1 MSADD
6 LAVAPEFLEALAAA
20 AKTGELEDVYEF
32 LAADVEW
39 VTLTRDLRSIGEVRK
54 EMTWFS
60 PRETL
65 EVDFAV
71 SQERLRDLGK
81 GRIATDFR
89 ELYTT
94 KKTGELAYAR
104 ERRIEL
110 TVRDGK
116 IARYEM
122 RFAG

>member
-6 LAVAPEFLEALAAA
+6 LAVAQKFLAALTAA
-20 AKTGELEDVYEF
+20 AKTGELEEIYDF

-39 VTLTRDLRSIGEVRK
+39 VTPTRNLRSIGAVRN

-60 PRETL
+60 PRETV
-65 EVDFAV
+65 EIDFAV
-71 SQERLRDLGK
+71 SQERLIDLGN

-89 ELYTT
+89 EIYTT
-94 KKTGELAYAR
+94 KRTGELAYAR
-104 ERRIEL
+104 HRRIEL
-110 TVRDGK
+110 TVRNGK

>member
-6 LAVAPEFLEALAAA
+6 LAVAKQFLAALAVA
-20 AKTGELEDVYEF
+20 AKSGELKDVYEF
-32 LAADVEW
+32 LDADVEW
-39 VTLTRDLRSIGEVRK
+39 VTPTRDLRSIGEVRK

-65 EVDFAV
+65 EIDFEV
-71 SQERLRDLGK
+71 GQERLTDLGS

-89 ELYTT
+89 EIYTT
-94 KKTGELAYAR
+94 KTTGELAYAR

-110 TVRDGK
+110 TVRKGK

>member
-1 MSADD
+1 
-6 LAVAPEFLEALAAA
+6 
-20 AKTGELEDVYEF
+20 
-32 LAADVEW
+32 
-39 VTLTRDLRSIGEVRK
+39 VTPTRNLRSIGEVRN

-65 EVDFAV
+65 EVDFDV
-71 SQERLRDLGK
+71 TQERLTDLGK

-89 ELYTT
+89 EIYTT
-94 KKTGELAYAR
+94 KGTGELAYAR

>member
-6 LAVAPEFLEALAAA
+6 IAVARRFLDSLAAA
-20 AKTGELEDVYEF
+20 ARTGDLENVYPF

-39 VTLTRDLRSIGEVRK
+39 VTPTRDLRSIGEVRDELK
-54 EMTWFS
+54 WFM
-60 PRETL
+60 PRGTVD
-65 EVDFAV
+65 VDFE
-71 SQERLRDLGK
+71 QNELLDLGS
-81 GRIATDFR
+81 GQIVSDFR
-89 ELYTT
+89 EVYRM
-94 KKTGELAYAR
+94 KRTGEFAYAR
-104 ERRIEL
+104 DRRIEL

>member
-6 LAVAPEFLEALAAA
+6 LAVAQEFLAVLAAA
-20 AKTGELEDVYEF
+20 AKTGELEEVYDF
-32 LAADVEW
+32 LATDVEW
-39 VTLTRDLRSIGEVRK
+39 VTPTRNLRSIGELRN
-54 EMTWFS
+54 EMTWYS

-65 EVDFAV
+65 EIDFEGPQL
-71 SQERLRDLGK
+71 SDLGS
-81 GRIATDFR
+81 GRIATDVR
-89 ELYTT
+89 EIYT
-94 KKTGELAYAR
+94 KKTTGELAYTR

>member
-1 MSADD
+1 MGADD
-6 LAVAPEFLEALAAA
+6 LAVAQGFLAALAAA
-20 AKTGELEDVYEF
+20 AKTGELEANDF

-39 VTLTRDLRSIGEVRK
+39 VTPTRDLRSIGAVRH

-60 PRETL
+60 PRETV
-65 EVDFAV
+65 EIDFAV
-71 SQERLRDLGK
+71 SQERLIDLGS

-89 ELYTT
+89 EIYTT
-94 KKTGELAYAR
+94 KRTGEVAYER
-104 ERRIEL
+104 DRRIEL

>member
-1 MSADD
+1 MGADD
-6 LAVAPEFLEALAAA
+6 LAVAQTFLAALTAA
-20 AKTGELEDVYEF
+20 AKTGELEEIYDF

-39 VTLTRDLRSIGEVRK
+39 VTPTRNLRSIGAVRN

-60 PRETL
+60 PRETVEL
-65 EVDFAV
+65 DFAI
-71 SQERLRDLGK
+71 SQERLIDLGS
-81 GRIATDFR
+81 GRVATDFR
-89 ELYTT
+89 EIYTT
-94 KKTGELAYAR
+94 KRTGELAYAR
-104 ERRIEL
+104 DRRIEL

>member
-6 LAVAPEFLEALAAA
+6 LAVAQQFLAALAAA

-39 VTLTRDLRSIGEVRK
+39 VTPTRNLRSIGEVRN

-60 PRETL
+60 PRETR
-65 EVDFAV
+65 EIDFGV
-71 SQERLRDLGK
+71 SEERLTDLGK

-89 ELYTT
+89 EVYTA
-94 KKTGELAYAR
+94 KSTGELAYAR

>member
-6 LAVAPEFLEALAAA
+6 LAVAEEFLAVLAAA
-20 AKTGELEDVYEF
+20 AKTGELDDVYEF
-32 LAADVEW
+32 LLADVEW
-39 VTLTRDLRSIGEVRK
+39 VTPMRDLRGLGELRK

-65 EVDFAV
+65 DVDFEV
-71 SQERLRDLGK
+71 SEARLVDLGS
-81 GRIATDFR
+81 GRIASDFL
-89 ELYTT
+89 EIYTA

-104 ERRIEL
+104 ERRIGL

>member
-6 LAVAPEFLEALAAA
+6 LAVAEEFLAVLAAA
-20 AKTGELEDVYEF
+20 AKTGELDDVYEF
-32 LAADVEW
+32 LLADVEW
-39 VTLTRDLRSIGEVRK
+39 VTPMRDLRGLGELRK

-65 EVDFAV
+65 DVDFEV
-71 SQERLRDLGK
+71 SEARLVDLGS
-81 GRIATDFR
+81 GRIASDFL
-89 ELYTT
+89 EIYTA

>member
-6 LAVAPEFLEALAAA
+6 LAVAEEFLAALAAA
-20 AKTGELEDVYEF
+20 AKTGEVEGVYEF

-39 VTLTRDLRSIGEVRK
+39 VTPTRDLRSIGEVRK

-60 PRETL
+60 PRETP
-65 EVDFAV
+65 EVDFDV
-71 SQERLRDLGK
+71 SQERLKDLGK

-89 ELYTT
+89 EIYTT
-94 KKTGELAYAR
+94 KSTGEPAYVR

>member
-6 LAVAPEFLEALAAA
+6 LAVAEQFLAALAAA
-20 AKTGELEDVYEF
+20 AKTGQLEDVYEF

-39 VTLTRDLRSIGEVRK
+39 VTPMRDLRSIGEVRK

-65 EVDFAV
+65 DVDFEV
-71 SQERLRDLGK
+71 SQEQLTDLGS

-122 RFAG
+122 RLAG

>member
-6 LAVAPEFLEALAAA
+6 LAVAEEFLAVLAAA
-20 AKTGELEDVYEF
+20 AKTGELDDVYEF
-32 LAADVEW
+32 LLADVEW
-39 VTLTRDLRSIGEVRK
+39 VTPMRDLRGLGELRK

-65 EVDFAV
+65 DVDFEV
-71 SQERLRDLGK
+71 SEARLVDLGS
-81 GRIATDFR
+81 GRIASDFL
-89 ELYTT
+89 EIYTA
-94 KKTGELAYAR
+94 KKTGELACAR

>member
-6 LAVAPEFLEALAAA
+6 LAVAEQFLATLAAA

-39 VTLTRDLRSIGEVRK
+39 VTPTRNLRTIGEVRN

-65 EVDFAV
+65 NVEFEV
-71 SQERLRDLGK
+71 SQERLTDLGK
-81 GRIATDFR
+81 GRIASDFR
-89 ELYTT
+89 EIYTT
-94 KKTGELAYAR
+94 KSTGEFAYER

>member
-1 MSADD
+1 
-6 LAVAPEFLEALAAA
+6 
-20 AKTGELEDVYEF
+20 
-32 LAADVEW
+32 
-39 VTLTRDLRSIGEVRK
+39 
-54 EMTWFS
+54 MTWFS
-60 PRETL
+60 PRETR
-65 EVDFAV
+65 EIDFGV
-71 SQERLRDLGK
+71 SQERLKDLGK

-89 ELYTT
+89 EVYTT
-94 KKTGELAYAR
+94 KNTGEPAYTR